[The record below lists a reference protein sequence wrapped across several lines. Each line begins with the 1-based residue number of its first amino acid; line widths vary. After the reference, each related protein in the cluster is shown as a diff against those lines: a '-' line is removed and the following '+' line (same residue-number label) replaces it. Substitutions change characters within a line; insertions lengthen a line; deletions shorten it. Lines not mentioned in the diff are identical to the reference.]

1 MTHCTV
7 YKLRLLQRQNM
18 RAVKIGMET
27 DNTVA
32 DTMAP
37 VAAKKTQ
44 IVVSKPVN
52 TSQKALFPVNF
63 SYLHYDKFH
72 LECEGILGRN
82 TKLP

>member
-1 MTHCTV
+1 MG
-7 YKLRLLQRQNM
+7 
-18 RAVKIGMET
+18 AAKIGRET

-44 IVVSKPVN
+44 IIVSKPV
-52 TSQKALFPVNF
+52 SIPEKALFPVNF
-63 SYLHYDKFH
+63 PYLHYDKFH